1 MKFTRTLLAI
11 SVLST
16 AQLVSAQG
24 NKPDTLVQQ
33 LLDTHYPGN
42 QKAVEAFNKGRNA
55 EEAIRQCHFRNDKER
70 DDKEEIIAGYCMDF
84 IGEKMVDTAQGRRR
98 YLFFSGENLNHA
110 HLMSGLDSLFVFDSV
125 NGRDWRLLTRKET
138 DAMGGWGWGQATRSI
153 QWLEIGPGLWG
164 VMSKNGF
171 RTGGETVSSARVLYD
186 DNGKIRHTAIPIAF
200 NIHDDFCDPAVT
212 DFCDNDWQDEAGA
225 ARELAKSA
233 ALRGVLS
240 VRRNLPPEAGFYPL
254 QVTVDGY
261 RGRKITG
268 RRDNGAFVITPVL
281 VFQRQPY
288 LFHYDAAQQDYV
300 MPTDFPI
307 RFTTD

>member
-1 MKFTRTLLAI
+1 MIKNGTIKKKSSQVIAWILLARRWLI
-11 SVLST
+11 L
-16 AQLVSAQG
+16 
-24 NKPDTLVQQ
+24 
-33 LLDTHYPGN
+33 H
-42 QKAVEAFNKGRNA
+42 KAGGA
-55 EEAIRQCHFRNDKER
+55 
-70 DDKEEIIAGYCMDF
+70 
-84 IGEKMVDTAQGRRR
+84 TS
-98 YLFFSGENLNHA
+98 FFSGENLNHA

-153 QWLEIGPGLWG
+153 QWLEIGSGLWA
-164 VMSKNGF
+164 VMSKSGF
-171 RTGGETVSSARVLYD
+171 RTGGETVSSARILYED
-186 DNGKIRHTAIPIAF
+186 DGKIRHTVIPIAF
-200 NIHDDFCDPAVT
+200 NIHDDFCDPAV
-212 DFCDNDWQDEAGA
+212 
-225 ARELAKSA
+225 
-233 ALRGVLS
+233 S
-240 VRRNLPPEAGFYPL
+240 VRRNLPPEADFYPL

>member
-1 MKFTRTLLAI
+1 
-11 SVLST
+11 
-16 AQLVSAQG
+16 
-24 NKPDTLVQQ
+24 
-33 LLDTHYPGN
+33 
-42 QKAVEAFNKGRNA
+42 
-55 EEAIRQCHFRNDKER
+55 
-70 DDKEEIIAGYCMDF
+70 
-84 IGEKMVDTAQGRRR
+84 
-98 YLFFSGENLNHA
+98 
-110 HLMSGLDSLFVFDSV
+110 
-125 NGRDWRLLTRKET
+125 
-138 DAMGGWGWGQATRSI
+138 MGGWGWGQATRNI
-153 QWLEIGPGLWG
+153 QWLEIGPGLWA
-164 VMSKNGF
+164 VMSKSGF
-171 RTGGETVSSARVLYD
+171 RTGGETVSSARILYED
-186 DNGKIRHTAIPIAF
+186 DGKIRHTALPIAF
-200 NIHDDFCDPAVT
+200 NIYDDFCDPAVA

-233 ALRGVLS
+233 ALRWVLS

-268 RRDNGAFVITPVL
+268 RRDNGAFIITPVQ

>member
-1 MKFTRTLLAI
+1 MKFTRSLLAI

-70 DDKEEIIAGYCMDF
+70 DDKEGIIAGYCMDF

-153 QWLEIGPGLWG
+153 QWLEIGPDLWG

-171 RTGGETVSSARVLYD
+171 RTGGETVSSARILYD
-186 DNGKIRHTAIPIAF
+186 DDGKIRHTVIPIAF

-225 ARELAKSA
+225 ARELAGSA

-240 VRRNLPPEAGFYPL
+240 VRRDLPPEVGFYPL

-261 RGRKITG
+261 RGRKITD
-268 RRDNGAFVITPVL
+268 RRDNGAFVITPVQ
-281 VFQRQPY
+281 VFQQQPY
-288 LFHYDAAQQDYV
+288 LFHYAAAQQDYV
-300 MPTDFPI
+300 MPADFPI